1 MKLFLYFTNNN
12 ATNVNS
18 DIYATK
24 KRDSSAKFLNQEK
37 GGSYLHFRNV
47 DLCRHSAVYSLP

>member
-47 DLCRHSAVYSLP
+47 YL